1 MHRDDI
7 AYLISHYLGTSPRKV
22 GDSWVMTNCPFAPKT
37 HVGGDDK
44 KLSFGISVSNTY
56 HCFAC
61 GAKGHLSNFPIM
73 LSMIGIISP
82 SVSIDMTFFI
92 SEKTKEQR
100 IGGRLYIS
108 KEDKE
113 KSPPDLKLFR
123 DFPLARRDQLSP
135 LYLTEED
142 AQKWEIRY
150 NPLEDSLLFPVFNK
164 ENQLVDVKVRKNVN
178 GKRIFYTWGASKNT
192 WYGSHF
198 PLKGK
203 YLFLVEG
210 ERDAILL
217 HRYVD
222 NVWASLGTPTIA
234 MINDLPSD
242 MKIIM
247 FFDNDIAGETIRKK
261 VLKHL
266 KVSHL
271 LSIENYD
278 FKDPAE
284 VIEKGDIKEAIKQ
297 HLKEYRR

>member
-22 GDSWVMTNCPFAPKT
+22 GDFWVMTNCPFAPKT
-37 HVGGDDK
+37 HAGKDDRR
-44 KLSFGISVSNTY
+44 LSFGISVSNVY
-56 HCFAC
+56 HCFTC

-73 LSMIGIISP
+73 LSMTGIIPP

-100 IGGRLYIS
+100 IGGNLYNK
-108 KEDKE
+108 KEDKKE
-113 KSPPDLKLFR
+113 SLPDLEMFR
-123 DFPLARRDQLSP
+123 EFPLANNDQLSH
-135 LYLTEED
+135 LFLTEID

-150 NPLEDSLLFPVFNK
+150 NPLENSLLFPVFDTKNT
-164 ENQLVDVKVRKNVN
+164 LVDVKVRKSVN
-178 GKRIFYTWGASKNT
+178 GKRVFYSWGASKNT

-222 NVWASLGTPTIA
+222 NVWASLGTPSIA
-234 MINDLPSD
+234 MINSLPD
-242 MKIIM
+242 MQIIM
-247 FFDNDIAGETIRKK
+247 FFDNDAGGDTIRKK

-266 KVSHL
+266 NVSHL
-271 LSIENYD
+271 LSIENYGY
-278 FKDPAE
+278 KDPAE
-284 VIEKGDIKEAIKQ
+284 IIEKGDIKEAIKQ
-297 HLKEYRR
+297 HIKEYRR